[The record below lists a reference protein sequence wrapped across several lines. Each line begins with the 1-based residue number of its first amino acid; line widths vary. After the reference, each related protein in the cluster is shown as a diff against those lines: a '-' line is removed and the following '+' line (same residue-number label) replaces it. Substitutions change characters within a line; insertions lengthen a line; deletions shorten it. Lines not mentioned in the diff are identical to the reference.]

1 MMMGLSLYP
10 KPSRPSIM
18 NDIDK
23 RQLLD
28 DISWL
33 TENLYKQ
40 TGIPKPSLLDANSL
54 ANITK
59 YEVTDRTLIIGDDE
73 YIISLDTITF
83 LEYRYDGGTS
93 KPYCVFVHVKDYLPQ
108 GIKIGF
114 RTSDYAK
121 TCLKTLNRLIF
132 EQREN
137 KILET

>member
-1 MMMGLSLYP
+1 MMMGLSPYP
-10 KPSRPSIM
+10 RPTYLPV
-18 NDIDK
+18 NEVDR

-28 DISWL
+28 EISWL
-33 TENLYKQ
+33 TENLYRE
-40 TGIPKPSLLDANSL
+40 TGISKESLNIGNSL

-59 YEVTDRTLIIGDDE
+59 YEVTDNTLRIGDEE
-73 YIISLDTITF
+73 YIVLLDAITF
-83 LEYRYDGGTS
+83 LEYRFEGGTN

-114 RTSDYAK
+114 KTQEYAK
-121 TCLKTLNRLIF
+121 TCLRTLNRLIF